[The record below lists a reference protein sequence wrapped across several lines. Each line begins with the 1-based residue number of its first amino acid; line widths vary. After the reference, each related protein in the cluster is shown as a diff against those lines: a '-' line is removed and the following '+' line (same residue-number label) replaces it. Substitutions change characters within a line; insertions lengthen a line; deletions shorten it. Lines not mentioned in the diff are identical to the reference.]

1 MKRWIALMLL
11 VVMMVPTAAMAASW
25 EDGRSPSK
33 PYVGVPEV
41 DLDKTLGY
49 MMFYPNSKMAAEHF
63 CNKLMV
69 YLPRTDAQAGKGRL
83 YFCSEENGE
92 ELRFRF
98 NDEKYVVKRDM
109 TEDELNSLL
118 WGEGVCFEITLP
130 VSLKL
135 GAKYFVNME
144 RNAITANKG
153 KVTNNI
159 LGGTESWA
167 FTLEGEYGMGNLQ
180 YRHQVKEEEYETV
193 LTPAPGDE
201 VVFDVTLGG
210 EAKMAA
216 LYCWDDT
223 MAFDS
228 VTIKESGTVVG
239 HVLKESPEWGIIFM
253 DEKGNELWQEIF

>member
-11 VVMMVPTAAMAASW
+11 IVMMVPAAATAASW

-33 PYVGVPEV
+33 PYLGVPEV
-41 DLDKTLGY
+41 DLEKTLGY

-69 YLPRTDAQAGKGRL
+69 YLPRSDVQAGKGRL
-83 YFCSEENGE
+83 FFCSVENGE
-92 ELRFRF
+92 ELRFNF
-98 NDEKYVVKRDM
+98 NDEQYVTLRDM
-109 TEDELNSLL
+109 TEDELDSLL
-118 WGEGVCFEITLP
+118 WGEGKCFEITLP

-135 GAKYFVNME
+135 GGSYFVNME
-144 RNAITANKG
+144 RNCIVAGNG
-153 KVTNNI
+153 KVTNNV

-167 FTLEGEYGMGNLQ
+167 FTMEGDYGAGNLQ
-180 YRHQVKEEEYETV
+180 YRRLVKEEEYETV
-193 LTPAPGDE
+193 LAPTPGDE
-201 VVFDVTLGG
+201 VAFDITLGG
-210 EAKMAA
+210 DAKMAA

-239 HVLKESPEWGIIFM
+239 HVLKENPAWGIVFM
-253 DEKGNELWQEIF
+253 DENGNELWQEIF